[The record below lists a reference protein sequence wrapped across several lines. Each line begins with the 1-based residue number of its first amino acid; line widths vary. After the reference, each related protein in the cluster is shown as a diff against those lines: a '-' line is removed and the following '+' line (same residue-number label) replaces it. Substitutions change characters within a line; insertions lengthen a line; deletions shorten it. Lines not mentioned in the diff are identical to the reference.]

1 MLKLM
6 GNWKVQCW
14 PKYRTRLVV
23 LNDGE
28 NSLLIPELK
37 MKLKITSIGA
47 KETQPSAI
55 YPGTCWDKGIH
66 LCRIPSEDDG
76 HSF

>member
-1 MLKLM
+1 M
-6 GNWKVQCW
+6 
-14 PKYRTRLVV
+14 V

-47 KETQPSAI
+47 KETKPNAI